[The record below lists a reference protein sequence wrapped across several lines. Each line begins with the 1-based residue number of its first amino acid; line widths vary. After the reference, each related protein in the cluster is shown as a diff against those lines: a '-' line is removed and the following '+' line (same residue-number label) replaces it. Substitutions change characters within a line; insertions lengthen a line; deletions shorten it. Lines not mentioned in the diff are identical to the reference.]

1 VSLDLQCTTEYA
13 FRVTRGRD
21 GRSAVT
27 GNTDVEL
34 YLKEISRYRLLNPHE
49 ERELARRVRQGD
61 QEARN
66 EMVRANLR
74 LVVSIAKNYVDRGLS
89 LLDLIEEGNIG
100 LLKAVERFNP
110 DAGCKFSTYASW
122 WIKQT
127 VRRAL
132 ISKVKN
138 VRVPA
143 YMVEILS
150 RWRRSTESL
159 MQRLGHAPS
168 SEEVAAEVGLSAEKL
183 PILHHAIFAHG
194 AGRRGD
200 AGGFVQDIE
209 DESAIAPGGGETI
222 VEDTDG
228 HSLDHTLSAVLSE
241 REDLILRM
249 RFGVG
254 TGSRDLGLAE
264 GNTATLDQIGKRIGL
279 TRERVRQIEVHA
291 LRKLF
296 CFLTGAESPEA
307 VRRPSRRA
315 SARERGASPSGD
327 LRGAPR
333 DGGGKPGRAAR
344 RGAAAPSTPKRKA
357 RRKAAEKRAGRK
369 TKRKGK

>member
-1 VSLDLQCTTEYA
+1 M
-13 FRVTRGRD
+13 
-21 GRSAVT
+21 
-27 GNTDVEL
+27 
-34 YLKEISRYRLLNPHE
+34 
-49 ERELARRVRQGD
+49 RQGD

-74 LVVSIAKNYVDRGLS
+74 LVVSIAKNYVERGLS

-150 RWRRSTESL
+150 RWRRSTERL
-159 MQRLGHAPS
+159 MQRLGRAPS
-168 SEEVAAEVGLSAEKL
+168 SEEVAGEVGLSAEKL
-183 PILHHAIFAHG
+183 PMLHHAIFAHG
-194 AGRRGD
+194 TGRRGD

-209 DESAIAPGGGETI
+209 DESAIAPGGGETM
-222 VEDTDG
+222 VENTDG

-254 TGSRDLGLAE
+254 TGGRDFGLAE

-296 CFLTGAESPEA
+296 CFLTGAESPGA
-307 VRRPSRRA
+307 AKRPSRTA
-315 SARERGASPSGD
+315 SARERGAS
-327 LRGAPR
+327 LRGGRHGAPG
-333 DGGGKPGRAAR
+333 DGGRKPGRAAR
-344 RGAAAPSTPKRKA
+344 RGAASPSTPKK
-357 RRKAAEKRAGRK
+357 KAGRK
-369 TKRKGK
+369 AKKKGSKSAKSGATGSAGAGKRPKSGRGQRRAKKK